1 MVRHGT
7 PRRLPTSLLDFPGG
21 GRREE
26 LPLSP
31 GSRSPVAGPGARRDH
46 VGRPV
51 RPIRGIAQ
59 GPPHHGADTRSDPPA
74 PTPLWR
80 RRLLAGRRVSRLVDR
95 FAGGEVT
102 GDSRFT
108 VRLTPRGGSDRVEG
122 VVEGDLKARVSAP
135 SVGGA
140 ANQALVRLIAEELEI
155 SRSAV
160 RLVAGAA
167 GRRKLIVVEGIEP
180 DRLMLR
186 WPGLR
191 V

>member
-1 MVRHGT
+1 
-7 PRRLPTSLLDFPGG
+7 
-21 GRREE
+21 
-26 LPLSP
+26 
-31 GSRSPVAGPGARRDH
+31 
-46 VGRPV
+46 
-51 RPIRGIAQ
+51 
-59 GPPHHGADTRSDPPA
+59 
-74 PTPLWR
+74 
-80 RRLLAGRRVSRLVDR
+80 
-95 FAGGEVT
+95 
-102 GDSRFT
+102 
-108 VRLTPRGGSDRVEG
+108 

-180 DRLMLR
+180 DRLISR